1 MKKLIAAILTSAM
14 LMTPTMALAEPN
26 GPQGMSP
33 QRQQTR
39 QEAPRGENQS
49 RGGEQTQRDDSQSRG
64 EQTQLAEHEPQR
76 EESQQ
81 VPGNS
86 QQQAPSDN
94 RQQAPSRSSQQA
106 PTDNRQQAPADN
118 QQQAPTDNRQQ
129 APSGNQQQALMN
141 NGEAPAQNPQMPD
154 AAPSQDGQGGMNNQQ
169 PGDVD
174 GQQPNGMDS
183 QMPGN
188 MNGQQP
194 GGMDGQMPNNMNG
207 QQPGGMN
214 GQMPNGMEGQQ
225 PDGMND
231 QNPNGMD
238 GHMPNN
244 MNGQMPNG
252 MDAPMGE
259 PVRID
264 FDALVTEGVISQET
278 RDSIE
283 TYMEGDKPAQG
294 QLPERRS
301 DGRRIT
307 LLDELLLSGV
317 ITAQEYETISATQ
330 TASETTP
337 TESTQTPPEKPAD
350 DQQQNT
356 QTPPKK
362 PADDQQQD
370 GQTPPE
376 MPADGQQPN
385 GMTPPAMPTD
395 GQMPGAPGMADE
407 AVTYTAASTV
417 TEDGDGASYD
427 SSADGE
433 NAVLVQG
440 ETVTL
445 THATVT
451 KTGSSSA
458 GNADFNGVNAAVL
471 ATDGATLT
479 LEDANIATDG
489 GHANGVFST
498 GSGTTVNVSNSTIRT
513 TGNNS
518 GGLMTTGGATLNA
531 TNLDVSTTGNSS
543 AAIRSDRG
551 GGTVNVAQG
560 TYAASGV
567 GSPAIYS
574 TADITVSDATLS
586 AANSEAVVIEGGNAV
601 TLNNVDISGCNATL
615 NGQSTQ
621 RTNVMIYQSMSG
633 DASEGSS
640 RFTMTGGS
648 MTAGTGSMF
657 HVTNVTTTI
666 DLENVD
672 FTYAEDSDVFLD
684 ASADAWG
691 SAGKNGGNVTLNL
704 KNQAI
709 TGAITCDSVSSVTVN
724 LGENAAWTLTGDSFI
739 TALNGDLE
747 NVDLNG
753 FTLYINGVAVG
764 K

>member
-26 GPQGMSP
+26 GPQNMSP

-39 QEAPRGENQS
+39 QEAPRGESQS
-49 RGGEQTQRDDSQSRG
+49 RGGEQTQRNDSQSRG
-64 EQTQLAEHEPQR
+64 EQTQRTEREPRR
-76 EESQQ
+76 EEGRQA
-81 VPGNS
+81 PGNS
-86 QQQAPSDN
+86 QQAPSDN
-94 RQQAPSRSSQQA
+94 RQQAPSDSQQQV
-106 PTDNRQQAPADN
+106 PTDD
-118 QQQAPTDNRQQ
+118 RQQ
-129 APSGNQQQALMN
+129 APSGNQQQAPMN
-141 NGEAPAQNPQMPD
+141 NGETPVQNPQKSD
-154 AAPSQDGQGGMNNQQ
+154 AAPSQDGQGGMNNQM
-169 PGDVD
+169 
-174 GQQPNGMDS
+174 PNA
-183 QMPGN
+183 
-188 MNGQQP
+188 MNGQN
-194 GGMDGQMPNNMNG
+194 PN
-207 QQPGGMN
+207 GMN
-214 GQMPNGMEGQQ
+214 GQMPNGMDNQQ
-225 PDGMND
+225 PSGMNHQMPGGMNNQQPNGMNG
-231 QNPNGMD
+231 QNPSGMNSQQPNGMD
-238 GHMPNN
+238 NQQPG
-244 MNGQMPNG
+244 G
-252 MDAPMGE
+252 MDARMDE

-283 TYMEGDKPAQG
+283 AYMEGEKPAQG
-294 QLPERRS
+294 QLPERRN

-350 DQQQNT
+350 G
-356 QTPPKK
+356 
-362 PADDQQQD
+362 QQQD
-370 GQTPPE
+370 GMTPPEMPANGQQQDGMTPPE

-385 GMTPPAMPTD
+385 GMTPPAMPDGQMPSMPAD

-407 AVTYTAASTV
+407 AVAYTAASTV

-445 THATVT
+445 THTTVT

-479 LEDANIATDG
+479 LEDADIATDG

-601 TLNNVDISGCNATL
+601 TLTNVDISGCNATL

-724 LGENAAWTLTGDSFI
+724 LGENATWTLTGDSSI
-739 TALNGDLE
+739 TALNGDIE
-747 NVDLNG
+747 NVNLNG
-753 FTLYINGVAVG
+753 FTLYVNGVAVG

>member
-49 RGGEQTQRDDSQSRG
+49 RGGEQTQRNDSQSRG
-64 EQTQLAEHEPQR
+64 EQTQRTEREPRR
-76 EESQQ
+76 EEGRQA
-81 VPGNS
+81 PGNS
-86 QQQAPSDN
+86 QQAPSDN
-94 RQQAPSRSSQQA
+94 RQQAPSDSQQQV
-106 PTDNRQQAPADN
+106 PTDD
-118 QQQAPTDNRQQ
+118 RQQ
-129 APSGNQQQALMN
+129 APSGNQQQAPMN
-141 NGEAPAQNPQMPD
+141 NGETPVQNPQKSD
-154 AAPSQDGQGGMNNQQ
+154 AAPSQDGQGGMNNQM
-169 PGDVD
+169 
-174 GQQPNGMDS
+174 PNA
-183 QMPGN
+183 
-188 MNGQQP
+188 MNGQN
-194 GGMDGQMPNNMNG
+194 PN
-207 QQPGGMN
+207 GMN
-214 GQMPNGMEGQQ
+214 GQMPNGMDNQQ
-225 PDGMND
+225 PSGMNHQMPGGMNNQQPNGMNG
-231 QNPNGMD
+231 QNPSGMNSQQPNGMD
-238 GHMPNN
+238 NQQPG
-244 MNGQMPNG
+244 G
-252 MDAPMGE
+252 MDARMDE

-283 TYMEGDKPAQG
+283 AYMEGEKPAQG
-294 QLPERRS
+294 QLPERRN

-317 ITAQEYETISATQ
+317 ITAQEYETISAAQ
-330 TASETTP
+330 SASETAP
-337 TESTQTPPEKPAD
+337 TESTQTPPEKPTD
-350 DQQQNT
+350 G
-356 QTPPKK
+356 
-362 PADDQQQD
+362 QQQD
-370 GQTPPE
+370 GMTPPEMPANGQQQDGMTPPEMPTDGQQQSGQTPPE

-385 GMTPPAMPTD
+385 GMTPPAMPDGQMPSMPAD

-407 AVTYTAASTV
+407 AVAYTAASTV

-445 THATVT
+445 THATVS

-479 LEDANIATDG
+479 LEEADIATDG

-531 TNLDVSTTGNSS
+531 TNLDVATTGNSS

-567 GSPAIYS
+567 GSSAIYS

-601 TLNNVDISGCNATL
+601 TLTNVDISGCNATL

-724 LGENAAWTLTGDSFI
+724 LGENATWTLTGDSSI

-747 NVDLNG
+747 NVNLNG
-753 FTLYINGVAVG
+753 FTLYVNGVAVG

>member
-26 GPQGMSP
+26 GPQNMSP

-39 QEAPRGENQS
+39 QEAPRGESQS
-49 RGGEQTQRDDSQSRG
+49 RGGEQTQRNDSQSRG
-64 EQTQLAEHEPQR
+64 EQTQRTEREPRR
-76 EESQQ
+76 EEGRQA
-81 VPGNS
+81 PGNS
-86 QQQAPSDN
+86 QQAPSDN
-94 RQQAPSRSSQQA
+94 RQQAPSDSQQQV
-106 PTDNRQQAPADN
+106 PTDD
-118 QQQAPTDNRQQ
+118 RQQ
-129 APSGNQQQALMN
+129 APSGNQQQAPMN
-141 NGEAPAQNPQMPD
+141 NGETPVQNPQKSD
-154 AAPSQDGQGGMNNQQ
+154 AAPSQDGQGGMNNQM
-169 PGDVD
+169 
-174 GQQPNGMDS
+174 PNA
-183 QMPGN
+183 
-188 MNGQQP
+188 MNGQN
-194 GGMDGQMPNNMNG
+194 PN
-207 QQPGGMN
+207 GMN
-214 GQMPNGMEGQQ
+214 GQMPNGMDNQQ
-225 PDGMND
+225 PG
-231 QNPNGMD
+231 
-238 GHMPNN
+238 
-244 MNGQMPNG
+244 G
-252 MDAPMGE
+252 MDARMDE

-283 TYMEGDKPAQG
+283 AYMEGEKPAQG
-294 QLPERRS
+294 QLPERRN

-350 DQQQNT
+350 DQQQDGM
-356 QTPPKK
+356 TPPEM
-362 PADDQQQD
+362 PANGQQQD
-370 GQTPPE
+370 GMTPPEMPTDGQQQSGQTPPE

-385 GMTPPAMPTD
+385 GMTPPAMPDGQMPSMPAD

-407 AVTYTAASTV
+407 AVAYTAASTV

-445 THATVT
+445 THTTVT

-479 LEDANIATDG
+479 LEDADIATDG

-601 TLNNVDISGCNATL
+601 TLTNVDISGCNATL

-724 LGENAAWTLTGDSFI
+724 LGENATWTLTGDSSI
-739 TALNGDLE
+739 TALNGDIE
-747 NVDLNG
+747 NVNLNG
-753 FTLYINGVAVG
+753 FTLYVNGVAVG